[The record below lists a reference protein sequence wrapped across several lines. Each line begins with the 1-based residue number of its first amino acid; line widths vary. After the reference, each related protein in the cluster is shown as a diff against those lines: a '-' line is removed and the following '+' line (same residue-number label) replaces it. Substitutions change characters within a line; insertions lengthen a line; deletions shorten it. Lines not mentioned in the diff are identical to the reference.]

1 MTHTHNSE
9 RARIE
14 MVIAREGRERARQ
27 WARRTAAQYRAAV
40 LNPEHFAHETE
51 RRRQFIEAYLE
62 LKRFAEH
69 G

>member
-1 MTHTHNSE
+1 MW
-9 RARIE
+9 IGL
-14 MVIAREGRERARQ
+14 VIARDGREQARQ
-27 WARRTAAQYRAAV
+27 WARRTAAQYRTAV
-40 LNPEHFAHETE
+40 LDAEHFAHTGA

>member
-1 MTHTHNSE
+1 LSE

-14 MVIAREGRERARQ
+14 VVLAREGPEQARQ

-40 LNPEHFAHETE
+40 LNPQHFAHSGE

-62 LKRFAEH
+62 LKRFAER